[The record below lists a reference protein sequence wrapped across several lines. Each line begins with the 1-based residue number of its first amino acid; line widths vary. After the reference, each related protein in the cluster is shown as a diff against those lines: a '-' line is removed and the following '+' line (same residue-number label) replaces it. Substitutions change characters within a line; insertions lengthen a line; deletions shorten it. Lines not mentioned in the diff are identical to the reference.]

1 MPEGSARCGP
11 GGPETRA
18 ERSFKPSP
26 VYPQPSVTLWCPA
39 SWAKRLSLYSPPYSP
54 PCSPAYAVHCVSCAI
69 ARADSVRIA
78 HNPPMSRSPPSNPPP
93 LEPALGVL
101 ELRLMLGLSQVE
113 LGALIGCDRY
123 EISRIEH
130 GGPCSRKT
138 RAALRLLH
146 ALSAC
151 GEILPRD

>member
-1 MPEGSARCGP
+1 
-11 GGPETRA
+11 
-18 ERSFKPSP
+18 
-26 VYPQPSVTLWCPA
+26 
-39 SWAKRLSLYSPPYSP
+39 
-54 PCSPAYAVHCVSCAI
+54 
-69 ARADSVRIA
+69 
-78 HNPPMSRSPPSNPPP
+78 MSISPPSNPPP

-113 LGALIGCDRY
+113 FGALIGCDRY